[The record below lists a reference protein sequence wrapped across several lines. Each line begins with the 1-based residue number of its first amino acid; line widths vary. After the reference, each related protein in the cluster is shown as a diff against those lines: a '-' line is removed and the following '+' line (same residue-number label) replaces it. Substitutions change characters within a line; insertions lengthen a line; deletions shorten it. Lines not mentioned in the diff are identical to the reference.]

1 MKKPKNRKLKYYFI
15 ERSLMKNFIISL
27 ILLAFTSV
35 SGQSLSPIAAGASSV
50 NFAFTG
56 GIQTFTVPSTLCV
69 STVTFVVR
77 GAKGGGGGGLGAA
90 IQATYAVTAGQ
101 VFQIMVGGAGTQGAA
116 SGGFNGGGTGQ
127 ASTGSA
133 AYSSYGGGGA
143 SDVRI
148 APFGLA
154 NRILVAGGGGG
165 AGGGSGSACG
175 GAATCNNGA
184 AGCNTYG
191 SGGGG
196 GTQVAGG
203 TGGTPWAGT
212 PPGGSPGVLGVGGQ
226 GGLWQTA
233 SGGGGGGGYYGGG
246 GGGND
251 GCCTGANGGGGGGG
265 GSSFYPAGSLCV
277 PATQNGNGSV
287 TVYYLPGINPKVI
300 ESYAMCSRSAPALNT
315 MSLSAQITTTAAG
328 VLTFSWTGPGGFNS
342 VVNSTAVAVNPAVTP
357 TVGSYMNQTTPGAGT
372 VITTQFLFTPNPTS
386 LASGIYTVYAGTNG
400 TVGACASTVQVMVNQ
415 TPTIS
420 VFAVNAP
427 ACQGTTLNFSLTPIN
442 PTVAVAG
449 QSVIS
454 AYSWSGPNSFGSN
467 IQSPTIANSSSLNAG
482 TYSATAV
489 YNYTQSLA
497 STVFTTAPNTPLI
510 FTSTLSCQK
519 DTSLLA
525 VIINTALPSSA
536 NYTLCPGANLN
547 LNTSIST
554 QPTSFSWVGPAGYT
568 STVQSPVISN
578 VTPINSGNYSITA
591 LFTNP
596 ATTLVCSATSVS
608 NLSVVPTSPVVV
620 TLPNNIC
627 QYTTANLSALAPGA
641 IGYSWIGPNNFT
653 STLQAPSI
661 TGIMPVSSGVYFSTA
676 TFAIGTVSCT
686 TIGQNQIN
694 VVPVNPVIVTP
705 TVSVCE
711 PSNAQLSSSSS
722 GAATYSW
729 TGPNNFSAYS
739 ANTTLYYAT
748 PNLSGIYT
756 VSTSYNNGALTC
768 YNSNTVQLIVNP
780 RLTFTLDAYRQ
791 MCYSS
796 LLNVNGPAGAT
807 SYSWTSSTGFT
818 SNTQNL
824 TIPGIQPSQ
833 SGTYT
838 LSVSLGPCVTSQ
850 KIQIEVLTPIA
861 FTLTP
866 ESRTICKGD
875 SVKLV
880 VGSTG
885 GSQNYA
891 YVWSPEVFLASP
903 TGSVQ
908 YGHPLG
914 TTIYNLAGYDIAC
927 PNYTVF
933 NTFTIQV
940 NQPPKPDLQLDR
952 VQGCQP
958 LCLFYNSKTQSD
970 AAITTYNFGGTKI
983 MQADSFTYCLD
994 EPGTYNLKI
1003 LSTGKNGCSGTYD
1016 FPLPI
1021 VVFPKPQS
1029 DFSWT
1034 PDVVTTSNNQV
1045 TFTPASKYGPITRL
1059 NWMFTG
1065 TGIDGFDTTNIQNPQ
1080 RVFENPGKF
1089 PIMLTQTTD
1098 HGCIDS
1104 IVKIIDVIED
1114 FNIYIPSSFTPN
1126 GDGLNDVFLI
1136 KGLGFKAEGFSM
1148 EMFDRWGHSLFFSK
1162 DLTKGWD
1169 GTAKGIPSQDGV
1181 YIYKIKAVG
1190 ANGEGRKE
1198 YVGHV
1203 TLMK

>member
-1 MKKPKNRKLKYYFI
+1 MKKPKNTKLKNYFI
-15 ERSLMKNFIISL
+15 EKNLMKNFIISL
-27 ILLAFTSV
+27 ILLAVVSV
-35 SGQSLSPIAAGASSV
+35 RGQSISTIAAGASSV

-69 STVTFVVR
+69 STVTFVIR

-116 SGGFNGGGTGQ
+116 SGGFNGGGAGQ

-148 APFGLA
+148 APFALA

-165 AGGGSGSACG
+165 AGGGSSSVCG
-175 GAATCNNGA
+175 GAANCNNGA

-196 GTQVAGG
+196 GTQAAGG
-203 TGGTPWAGT
+203 VGGTPWAGT
-212 PPGGSPGVLGVGGQ
+212 PPGGSPGVLGIGGQ

-265 GSSFYPAGSLCV
+265 GSSFYPAGSLCL
-277 PATQNGNGSV
+277 PANQNGNGSV
-287 TVYYLPGINPKVI
+287 TVYYLPGINPVVI

-315 MSLSAQITTTAAG
+315 FSLSAQITTTAAG
-328 VLTFSWTGPGGFNS
+328 VLTFSWTGPSGFSS
-342 VVNSTAVAVNPAVTP
+342 VVNSTAVAVNPAVAP

-420 VFAVNAP
+420 LFNVNAP

-449 QSVIS
+449 QSVI
-454 AYSWSGPNSFGSN
+454 AGYSWSGPNGFASN
-467 IQSPTIANSSSLNAG
+467 TPSPSIVNSSSLNSG
-482 TYSATAV
+482 TYSASTI
-489 YNYTQSLA
+489 YSYTQSLA

-510 FTSTLSCQK
+510 FTSTLTCKK
-519 DTSLLA
+519 DTSLTA
-525 VIINTALPSSA
+525 VIINTAMPSSA
-536 NYTLCPGANLN
+536 NYTLCPGANLT
-547 LNTSIST
+547 LNTSIPS
-554 QPTSFSWVGPAGYT
+554 QPNSFSWVGPASYT

-578 VTPINSGNYSITA
+578 VTPVNSGNYSVTA
-591 LFTNP
+591 LFTHP
-596 ATTLVCSATSVS
+596 STTLVCFQTSVS

-627 QYTTANLSALAPGA
+627 QYSNANLSALAPGA
-641 IGYSWIGPNNFT
+641 IGYSWVGPNNF
-653 STLQAPSI
+653 SSSLQATTINS
-661 TGIMPVSSGVYFSTA
+661 IMPVASGNYFVTA
-676 TFAIGTVSCT
+676 TFALGTVSCT
-686 TIGQNQIN
+686 TIGSNQIN

-711 PSNAQLSSSSS
+711 PSNAQLSASSS

-729 TGPNNFSAYS
+729 TGPNNFTAFY
-739 ANTTLYYAT
+739 ANPTLYFAT

-756 VSTSYNNGALTC
+756 VVTSYNNGALTC
-768 YNSNTVQLIVNP
+768 YNTNTTQLVVNP
-780 RLTFTLDAYRQ
+780 RLTFTLSPYKQ
-791 MCYSS
+791 MCYNS
-796 LLNVNGPAGAT
+796 LLNIAGPAGAT

-818 SNTQNL
+818 SNSQNL
-824 TIPGIQPSQ
+824 NIPNIQPAQ
-833 SGTYT
+833 SGSYT
-838 LSVSLGPCVTSQ
+838 LNISLGPCITTQ
-850 KIQIEVLTPIA
+850 KIQIDVLSPLA

-866 ESRTICKGD
+866 QNRTICRGD

-880 VGSTG
+880 AGSIG

-891 YVWSPEVFLASP
+891 YVWTPEIFLGSP

-908 YGHPLG
+908 YGHPAG

-933 NTFTIQV
+933 HTFTVQV
-940 NQPPKPDLQLDR
+940 NQPPMPDLQLDK

-958 LCLFYNSKTQSD
+958 LCLFYNTKTQNN
-970 AAITTYNFGGTKI
+970 AAITTFDFGGTKV

-1003 LSTGKNGCSGTYD
+1003 ISKGKNGCSGTYD
-1016 FPLPI
+1016 YPSPI

-1034 PDVVTTSNNQV
+1034 PDVVTTSNNDV
-1045 TFTPASKYGPITRL
+1045 TFTPLAKYGPITSL

-1065 TGIDGFDTTNIQNPQ
+1065 TGIDGFDTTNTKNPQ
-1080 RVFENPGKF
+1080 RVFVNAGKF

-1098 HGCIDS
+1098 KGCTDS
-1104 IVKIIDVIED
+1104 IVKIIEIVED
-1114 FNIYIPSSFTPN
+1114 FNVFIPSSFTPN
-1126 GDGLNDVFLI
+1126 GDGLNDVFTV
-1136 KGLGFKAEGFSM
+1136 KGLGFKLEGFSM

-1181 YIYKIKAVG
+1181 YIYKIRAVG